1 MIKEIN
7 RFFYT
12 MLYFAVALIVK
23 IIQVNYEIY
32 KGVFK
37 R

>member
-1 MIKEIN
+1 MIRETN

-12 MLYFAVALIVK
+12 ILYFAVALVVK